1 MLLLAEHR
9 LCIEKPPP
17 RIREGGFQDWKTAT
31 GIRTLD
37 IHVGN
42 RLASDQKRA
51 LRVSSGFHS
60 MRLLQ
65 L

>member
-17 RIREGGFQDWKTAT
+17 RIREGGFQDWKEAE

-42 RLASDQKRA
+42 VTLKFQNS
-51 LRVSSGFHS
+51 
-60 MRLLQ
+60 
-65 L
+65 